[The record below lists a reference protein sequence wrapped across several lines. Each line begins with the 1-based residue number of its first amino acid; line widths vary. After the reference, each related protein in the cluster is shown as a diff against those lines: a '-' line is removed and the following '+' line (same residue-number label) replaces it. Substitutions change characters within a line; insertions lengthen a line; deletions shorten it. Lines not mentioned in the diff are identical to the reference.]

1 MQLYAEAT
9 KKCSST
15 FDSVL
20 FCSRIRVKNI
30 GPAMS
35 LNIREP
41 TNRITVSIK
50 NLQTHFHLYC
60 FDDSTIKYDNTLSD
74 SNTITVIFA
83 NTKV

>member
-1 MQLYAEAT
+1 
-9 KKCSST
+9 
-15 FDSVL
+15 
-20 FCSRIRVKNI
+20 
-30 GPAMS
+30 MS

>member
-20 FCSRIRVKNI
+20 FCSCILVKNI
-30 GPAMS
+30 GLAMS

-41 TNRITVSIK
+41 MNRITVSIK
-50 NLQTHFHLYC
+50 NLQTHFHLCY
-60 FDDSTIKYDNTLSD
+60 FNDSTTKYDNTLSD
-74 SNTITVIFA
+74 STTITEIFA